1 MKNIFEDVPEEK
13 TFWLDGGGAI
23 KNLYQLAEALGIM
36 KEKTF
41 KFHVNKNKNDFSE
54 WIRQVIEEEKLAD
67 EVARLVMKDKIQI
80 VLQKHI
86 IQRIKENG
94 NKDIPQ

>member
-1 MKNIFEDVPEEK
+1 MKSVFEDVPEEK

-23 KNLYQLAEALGIM
+23 KNLCQLAEALDTM

-86 IQRIKENG
+86 IERIKEND
-94 NKDIPQ
+94 NKNIPQ